1 MLSKRLIARYL
12 KSQLYFSGVFAWM
25 QLTPSP
31 SCPAQ
36 TPLELC
42 QFENL
47 VKAIFGHHTIAT
59 LQLIS

>member
-1 MLSKRLIARYL
+1 
-12 KSQLYFSGVFAWM
+12 M

-42 QFENL
+42 QFEDL
-47 VKAIFGHHTIAT
+47 VKAISGHHTIAT
-59 LQLIS
+59 LKFVSFKKKNSSIVFFFGRG